1 MEERKRL
8 IPEEMRLPAVF
19 SIVCHAV
26 AYNGTRL
33 LTTAR
38 PHYDLSGGLDG
49 KIPFAAWT
57 VAIYLGCFA
66 FWFVNYIIGC
76 RQERK
81 EAFRF
86 MGADLIA
93 KAVCMLCFL
102 LLPTTNTR
110 PFVAGGSVW
119 EELVRF
125 LYRMDA
131 ADNLFPSIHCLNSW
145 FCFIAVRR
153 NEKVPGWYRGASLL
167 MALAVCISTL
177 TTKQHVLAD
186 VFAGIALAEGSY
198 LFVEK
203 SGFAAWY
210 GRRCLQKNLEKKE
223 QSIV

>member
-8 IPEEMRLPAVF
+8 IPEEMWLPVFF
-19 SIVCHAV
+19 SIACHV
-26 AYNGTRL
+26 TAYNGTRL
-33 LTTAR
+33 LTTGWL
-38 PHYDLSGGLDG
+38 HYDLSGGLDG

-57 VAIYLGCFA
+57 VIIYLGCFA

-76 RQERK
+76 RQERE

-93 KAVCMLCFL
+93 KAVCILCFL

-153 NEKVPGWYRGASLL
+153 NEKMPLWYRIASLL
-167 MALAVCISTL
+167 MALAVCVSTL
-177 TTKQHVLAD
+177 TTKQHVLMD

-198 LFVEK
+198 LFVRK

-223 QSIV
+223 HSIV